1 MIEDI
6 STMNQ
11 LVEPNKINLAIIGGR
26 DFSDYQLVKSVLA
39 KVKSEIVTIVS
50 GGAIGADT
58 LGAQYANEFGIPLLL
73 FLPEWDKYGKRAA
86 FLRNTQIIDAS
97 QAVIAFWDG
106 FSKGTAHSIELAKR
120 NGIPVHIVKY

>member
-39 KVKSEIVTIVS
+39 KVKSEIITIVS

-73 FLPEWDKYGKRAA
+73 FVPEWDKYGKKAA
-86 FLRNTQIIDAS
+86 FLRNAQIIDAS

>member
-39 KVKSEIVTIVS
+39 KVKSEIITIVS

-73 FLPEWDKYGKRAA
+73 FVPEWDKYGKRAA
-86 FLRNTQIIDAS
+86 FLRNAQIIDAS

-120 NGIPVHIVKY
+120 NDIPVHIVKY